1 MAHPS
6 SKHTDPPVLP
16 DADDTALQEPFMA
29 SILSPLA
36 HIRAIPGPRS
46 SADLP
51 SQALRRIKKRHS
63 AGKSFPCKNTIRG
76 VHIHTRQQSAKLLSC
91 INYIDTIQPFFISP
105 AAKIAYFFC
114 FRAACLAW
122 AAFADIMPA
131 SISLGTMIFAPKGL
145 TTMPSAGQIFPLGS
159 LRSIMAA

>member
-1 MAHPS
+1 MVGNLLPCRTFYGFHPVRDI
-6 SKHTDPPVLP
+6 KRWHLNR
-16 DADDTALQEPFMA
+16 EF
-29 SILSPLA
+29 LS
-36 HIRAIPGPRS
+36 
-46 SADLP
+46 
-51 SQALRRIKKRHS
+51 LRKYHPWCPYNLYS
-63 AGKSFPCKNTIRG
+63 G
-76 VHIHTRQQSAKLLSC
+76 QSAKLLSC